1 MHLNH
6 SMNKFA
12 SALMDYGRDADGREV
27 LRGLVSRERKTLK
40 LLIEVLERLNYF
52 NDGFITRCG
61 EPIDFSNTDAI
72 PDAVWKA
79 LDRPHLVSGNQWMQ
93 LAESLPADVNP
104 LLKQAMMRNG
114 FAKWELE
121 KHLRQFGDGV

>member
-6 SMNKFA
+6 SMNQFA
-12 SALMDYGRDADGREV
+12 AALLDTGRNADGREV

-40 LLIEVLERLNYF
+40 LLIEVLERLNCTY
-52 NDGFITRCG
+52 GL
-61 EPIDFSNTDAI
+61 
-72 PDAVWKA
+72 PDPVWQA

-114 FAKWELE
+114 FANWELE
-121 KHLRQFGDGV
+121 KHWRQFGDGV

>member
-1 MHLNH
+1 
-6 SMNKFA
+6 MNKFA
-12 SALMDYGRDADGREV
+12 SALMDYGRDANSREV

-40 LLIEVLERLNYF
+40 LLIEVLERLNCVS
-52 NDGFITRCG
+52 DL
-61 EPIDFSNTDAI
+61 
-72 PDAVWKA
+72 PDKVWQA